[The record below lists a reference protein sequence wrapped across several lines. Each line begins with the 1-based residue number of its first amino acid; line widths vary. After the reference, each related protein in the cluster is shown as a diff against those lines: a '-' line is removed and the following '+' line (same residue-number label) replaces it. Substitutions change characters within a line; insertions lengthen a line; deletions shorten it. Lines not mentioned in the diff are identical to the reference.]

1 MLVLG
6 VGWTTGDNLRRQI
19 VEYERNPILR
29 PFVHDAVVFLVVHL
43 ISPTDGQ
50 LVGPSIDHKPDSW
63 IGRNGNMNT
72 VSSVERRVPINVGL
86 DNVSCG

>member
-50 LVGPSIDHKPDSW
+50 LVGPSIDHKPDSRV
-63 IGRNGNMNT
+63 GRDGNMNT
-72 VSSVERRVPINVGL
+72 MSSVERRVPINVGL
-86 DNVSCG
+86 NDVSRG